1 LVSVGGPTTV
11 SDAVLLVVVVGPL
24 SFELIGPVVLFCTP
38 GAMPVTFTE
47 NMQDAFAASVP
58 PERLMTPVPAVAV
71 IDPVQVVLKPLGMDT
86 MSPTGKVSLNEMP
99 VSGIPFGLMRVKLR
113 VVLPFRGIVDAP
125 NVFLTVGGGGFT
137 TMVAIF
143 DAVGS

>member
-1 LVSVGGPTTV
+1 MVGGAVTT
-11 SDAVLLVVVVGPL
+11 SDAVLLVVVVAPL

-47 NMQDAFAASVP
+47 NMQPFAASVP
-58 PERLMTPVPAVAV
+58 PEKLMTLVPAVAV
-71 IDPVQVVLKPLGMDT
+71 IDPVQVVLKPLGVDT

-99 VSGIPFGLMRVKLR
+99 VSGVPFGLMRVKLR
-113 VVLPFRGIVDAP
+113 VVFPFRGIVDAP
-125 NVFLTVGGGGFT
+125 NAFLTVGGGGFT